1 MMMGQ
6 IITGTISSLMVKHQR
21 QSTARN
27 IPLLKKVRCWAAK
40 NNAEC
45 IHNTDGDSFKEG
57 DYSFGDEDD
66 NAMTVGSTSR
76 IMVKNQS

>member
-1 MMMGQ
+1 MMGQ
-6 IITGTISSLMVKHQR
+6 IITGTFSSLMVKHQR

-27 IPLLKKVRCWAAK
+27 IPLLIKVRCWAVE